1 MRQHS
6 LRSALAVRFAL
17 LVLAAIS
24 LISMISNIMISH
36 AFEKYVKEQQEL
48 EASDIAKNISK
59 QYSVVNEGW
68 NIDYIHGL
76 GMYALEI
83 SKSIKRFFTRFHVSS
98 ALKASNAYKKK
109 GVPVMEIF
117 QYLFLLIFSNRSMY
131 MSLLTG
137 RNTPDFAKDTVY
149 RFMKMLQINW
159 IRFTTI
165 LSARIIR
172 DAILPLDSEDR
183 ANVLVID
190 DSMFERNRSK
200 KVELLAKVYDH
211 AKHKYRFGFRML
223 TLGWSDG
230 STFLP
235 VNSILLST
243 ENKKNRINE
252 ATEVDKRTV
261 GYKRRKLSMV
271 KGTQAMLTLLDA
283 AKKAAIPAK
292 YVLFDSWFSS
302 PSTLHAVKNMGYDVI
317 GMVKKTPKMFFR
329 YNGEDKSLT
338 SIYNKNKKRR
348 VRSRY
353 LLSVMVDVVKD
364 GEIIPA
370 KVVYIRNRNKR
381 KEYLCLISTD
391 VNLDENEI
399 IQIYG
404 KRWDIEVF
412 FKVCKS
418 YLNLSKECN
427 SLSYDAMTAHT
438 AVVFTRY
445 MMLSLESRESNDNRS
460 LGELFLYFSDE
471 MSDITWIQAFQM
483 LLQMFRT
490 MLSDNTELSDEKIN
504 ELVDTFMNTL
514 PTMLKTQLQAA

>member
-1 MRQHS
+1 MNTSITQ
-6 LRSALAVRFAL
+6 VTE
-17 LVLAAIS
+17 
-24 LISMISNIMISH
+24 N
-36 AFEKYVKEQQEL
+36 
-48 EASDIAKNISK
+48 DK
-59 QYSVVNEGW
+59 Q
-68 NIDYIHGL
+68 
-76 GMYALEI
+76 I

-98 ALKASNAYKKK
+98 ALKASNAYKTK
-109 GVPVMEIF
+109 GFPVIEIF

-137 RNTPDFAKDTVY
+137 RNTPNFAKDTVY
-149 RFMKMLQINW
+149 RFMKMVQINW

-165 LSARIIR
+165 LASRIINN
-172 DAILPLDSEDR
+172 AILPLDSEDR
-183 ANVLVID
+183 ANVLIID

-200 KVELLAKVYDH
+200 KVELLTKIYDH
-211 AKHKYRFGFRML
+211 AKHKYCFGFRML

-252 ATEVDKRTV
+252 AADVDKRTV
-261 GYKRRKLSMV
+261 GYKRRKLSIE
-271 KGTQAMLTLLDA
+271 KGTHAMLTLLDA

-302 PSTLHAVKNMGYDVI
+302 PSTLHVVKKTGYDVI
-317 GMVKKTPKMFFR
+317 CMVKKTPKMFFR
-329 YNGEDKSLT
+329 YHGEDMPLA
-338 SIYNKNKKRR
+338 SIYNRNKKRR
-348 VRSRY
+348 GKSRY
-353 LLSVMVDVVKD
+353 LLSVMVDVVKED
-364 GEIIPA
+364 EIIPA
-370 KVVYIRNRNKR
+370 KVVYVRNRNKR

-391 VNLDENEI
+391 VTLDENEI
-399 IQIYG
+399 IRIYG

-418 YLNLSKECN
+418 YLNLSRECN

-445 MMLSLESRESNDNRS
+445 MMLSLESREFNDNRS

-483 LLQMFRT
+483 MLQIFRT
-490 MLSDNTELSDEKIN
+490 MLTENTELSDEKIE
-504 ELVDTFMNTL
+504 ELVDAFMNAL
-514 PTMLKTQLQAA
+514 PALLKTQLQAA

>member
-1 MRQHS
+1 MNTSITQ
-6 LRSALAVRFAL
+6 VTQNDKQ
-17 LVLAAIS
+17 
-24 LISMISNIMISH
+24 ISN
-36 AFEKYVKEQQEL
+36 
-48 EASDIAKNISK
+48 
-59 QYSVVNEGW
+59 
-68 NIDYIHGL
+68 
-76 GMYALEI
+76 
-83 SKSIKRFFTRFHVSS
+83 SIKRFFTRFHISS

-109 GVPVMEIF
+109 GIPVTEIF

-131 MSLLTG
+131 MNLLTG
-137 RNTPDFAKDTVY
+137 RNTPAFAKDTVY
-149 RFMKMLQINW
+149 RFMKMVQINW

-165 LSARIIR
+165 LASRIIK
-172 DAILPLDSEDR
+172 DAIVPLDSENR
-183 ANVLVID
+183 TNVLIID
-190 DSMFERNRSK
+190 DSIFERNRSK

-211 AKHKYRFGFRML
+211 ATHKYRFGFRML

-252 ATEVDKRTV
+252 AAEMDKRTI
-261 GYKRRKLSMV
+261 GYKRRQLSME
-271 KGTQAMLTLLDA
+271 KGTIAMLTLLET
-283 AKKAAIPAK
+283 AKKAVIPAK

-302 PSTLHAVKNMGYDVI
+302 PSTLHAVKKTGYDVI

-329 YNGEDKSLT
+329 YNGEDISLI
-338 SIYNKNKKRR
+338 SIYNRNKKRR
-348 VRSRY
+348 GKSRY
-353 LLSVMVDVVKD
+353 LLSVMVEVVKD
-364 GEIIPA
+364 NEVIPA
-370 KVVYIRNRNKR
+370 KVVYVRNRNKR

-391 VNLDENEI
+391 TTLDENEI
-399 IQIYG
+399 IRIYG

-445 MMLSLESRESNDNRS
+445 MMLSLENRETHDNRS

-490 MLSDNTELSDEKIN
+490 MLTENTELSDEKIS
-504 ELVDTFMNTL
+504 ELVDAFMNTL
-514 PTMLKTQLQAA
+514 PALLKTQLQAA

>member
-1 MRQHS
+1 MNKSITQ
-6 LRSALAVRFAL
+6 ATQ
-17 LVLAAIS
+17 
-24 LISMISNIMISH
+24 N
-36 AFEKYVKEQQEL
+36 
-48 EASDIAKNISK
+48 DK
-59 QYSVVNEGW
+59 Q
-68 NIDYIHGL
+68 
-76 GMYALEI
+76 I

-131 MSLLTG
+131 MNLITG

-149 RFMKMLQINW
+149 RFMKMIQINW

-172 DAILPLDSEDR
+172 DAIFPLDSEER
-183 ANVLVID
+183 ANVFIID

-200 KVELLAKVYDH
+200 KAELLAKVYDH
-211 AKHKYRFGFRML
+211 AKHKYLFGFRML

-230 STFLP
+230 SSFLP

-243 ENKKNRINE
+243 ENRKNRINE

-261 GYKRRKLSMV
+261 GYKRRKLSLE

-302 PSTLHAVKNMGYDVI
+302 PRTLHAVKSMGYDVI

-329 YNGEDKSLT
+329 YNGEDMPLT

-348 VRSRY
+348 GRSRY
-353 LLSVMVDVVKD
+353 LLSVMIDVVTD

-370 KVVYIRNRNKR
+370 KVVYVR
-381 KEYLCLISTD
+381 
-391 VNLDENEI
+391 
-399 IQIYG
+399 
-404 KRWDIEVF
+404 
-412 FKVCKS
+412 
-418 YLNLSKECN
+418 N

-445 MMLSLESRESNDNRS
+445 MILSLESRESNDNRS

-490 MLSDNTELSDEKIN
+490 MLSDNTELSDEKIA
-504 ELVDTFMNTL
+504 ELADAFMNTL
-514 PTMLKTQLQAA
+514 PVMLKTQLQAS